1 MKILITSDWY
11 APTVNGVV
19 TSILNLRRELMA
31 RGHEVRVLTLSQT
44 PYSRCEDGVTYIG
57 AVSAGMIYPGAR
69 LRTAPG
75 RELLQA
81 LVEWK
86 PDIIHSQCEFS
97 TFLLARKLSAATGAP
112 IVHTYHTVYEDYT
125 HYFSPSRRWG
135 RAAVAAFSRWVISQ
149 TACVIAPT
157 AKVRGILERYHVSR
171 PVHVVPTGIDLSR
184 FSAPVDAGELAALR
198 QGLGIPKDNFVMVYV
213 GRLAEEKNISELLK
227 LTAALHRNQ
236 VTLLLVGDGPYRGSL
251 ETQVRALG
259 LEQQVVFAGMVTPE
273 QVMRYYRL
281 GDVFVSA
288 SNSETQGLTYL
299 EALAAGVPA
308 LCRQDP
314 CLAGVIVDGVNGW
327 QFRDGASFRAGIAR
341 LLSDPVLREEMA
353 QQAAE
358 LAQREFSAQTFA
370 KRVEAIYNQVLD
382 RRRSSGC
389 AA

>member
-19 TSILNLRRELMA
+19 TSILNLRRELTA
-31 RGHEVRVLTLSQT
+31 RGHEVRVLTLSQS

-81 LVEWK
+81 LAAWK
-86 PDIIHSQCEFS
+86 PDVIHSQCAFS

-135 RAAVAAFSRWVISQ
+135 RAAVAALSRWVVGQ

-157 AKVRGILERYHVSR
+157 VKVRGILERYRVSR

-184 FSAPVDAGELAALR
+184 FSAPVEAVELAVLR
-198 QGLGIPKDNFVMVYV
+198 QALGIPADHFVMVYV
-213 GRLAEEKNISELLK
+213 GRLAEEKNISELLRR
-227 LTAALHRNQ
+227 TAALGRKD
-236 VTLLLVGDGPYRGSL
+236 VTLLLVGDGPCRSSL
-251 ETQVRALG
+251 EAQVRALG
-259 LEQQVVFAGMVTPE
+259 LESQVVFAGMVPPE

-299 EALAAGVPA
+299 EALASGVPA

-327 QFRDGASFRAGIAR
+327 QFRDGADFRAGIAR
-341 LLSDPVLREEMA
+341 LLSDPALKEDMA
-353 QQAAE
+353 RQAAE
-358 LAQREFSAQTFA
+358 LARREFSAQVFA
-370 KRVEAIYNQVLD
+370 ARMEAIYSQVLD
-382 RRRSSGC
+382 RRRNDS